1 MILAY
6 GSVRWWG
13 VITADQCAGINR
25 FVAVFAVPLLS
36 FKVISGSNLYAMD
49 LRFAA
54 ADTLQKLLVLAS
66 LAVWSRLPV
75 PFAGLDWS
83 ITVFS
88 SATMPNTLIMGI
100 PLLVAMYGRHAGDL
114 MVQIVVLQCII
125 WCTLLLFLFEFRAAR
140 LLISGRFPAAAVAD
154 VRVEP
159 DVVSLDGS
167 HAEAQA
173 EVAPDGSMR
182 VVVRRSAASVSR
194 RSLHNG
200 AAAGMSP
207 PRGSNLTGMEIYSGD
222 FSATTGGGGAAA
234 PALPPP
240 PPHGAVRASSFGAA
254 DLFSLHSSR
263 QHTPRPSASYDEHA
277 PRGRSAAAVAPVED
291 PKDNVHM
298 FDWSSG
304 ASGASEV
311 SGLPVFRSSTKES
324 GRRRAPSDATS
335 INSDSSR
342 SNRPGATGGE
352 RVKSGA
358 AAQESLER
366 LEAGTEA
373 TGKEQEQDETKKDGG
388 EVGKPPASVM
398 LRLILTMVWRRLIRN
413 PNTYHVTMPAIVAK
427 SISILSDAGL
437 GMAMFSLGLFMALQ
451 PKLIACGKSVAASTM
466 AVRFLLGP
474 AVMAVS
480 SAAVG
485 LRGTLLRI
493 AVVQAA
499 LPQGIVPFVF
509 AKEYNL
515 HAAILCTG

>member
-1 MILAY
+1 MISWHDLYTVLTAMVPLYVAMILAY

-207 PRGSNLTGMEIYSGD
+207 PRGSNLTGMEIYSVSSSRNHTPRGSSSFTHGD
-222 FSATTGGGGAAA
+222 FSAARRGARVQLRRGRPVLAALVAAAHAEAVRQLRRARAAGQIGGGRGAGGGPQGQRAHVRLELRRVRRVRGER
-234 PALPPP
+234 PA
-240 PPHGAVRASSFGAA
+240 
-254 DLFSLHSSR
+254 
-263 QHTPRPSASYDEHA
+263 
-277 PRGRSAAAVAPVED
+277 
-291 PKDNVHM
+291 
-298 FDWSSG
+298 
-304 ASGASEV
+304 
-311 SGLPVFRSSTKES
+311 GLPQQHQGKRPPACPLRRDVHQLRLLQIEPA
-324 GRRRAPSDATS
+324 GGDRRRA
-335 INSDSSR
+335 R
-342 SNRPGATGGE
+342 QVRGGSAG
-352 RVKSGA
+352 VAG
-358 AAQESLER
+358 
-366 LEAGTEA
+366 EAG
-373 TGKEQEQDETKKDGG
+373 GRHGGDGEG
-388 EVGKPPASVM
+388 
-398 LRLILTMVWRRLIRN
+398 
-413 PNTYHVTMPAIVAK
+413 
-427 SISILSDAGL
+427 AGA
-437 GMAMFSLGLFMALQ
+437 G
-451 PKLIACGKSVAASTM
+451 
-466 AVRFLLGP
+466 
-474 AVMAVS
+474 
-480 SAAVG
+480 
-485 LRGTLLRI
+485 
-493 AVVQAA
+493 
-499 LPQGIVPFVF
+499 
-509 AKEYNL
+509 
-515 HAAILCTG
+515 